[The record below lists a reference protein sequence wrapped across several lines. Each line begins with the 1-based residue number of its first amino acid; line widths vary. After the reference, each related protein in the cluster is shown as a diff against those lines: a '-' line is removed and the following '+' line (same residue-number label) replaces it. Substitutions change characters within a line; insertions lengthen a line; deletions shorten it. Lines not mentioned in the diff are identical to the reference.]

1 MYEIWEVVF
10 YDWLPRWKAKVRV
23 KVKVESF
30 VEIKIEDYIECNGSL
45 SLWSNGNDEN
55 NEKEVIG
62 VSENIENNDE

>member
-1 MYEIWEVVF
+1 MVT
-10 YDWLPRWKAKVRV
+10 RWKSKVRV